1 LLIVD
6 TWLLALAPP
15 SCSALD
21 KHSQKEAGMLCY
33 ATHRIGKGL
42 IRSAVIAVTAVV
54 AVGCASSAV
63 NTGVRPAIGTNYGSQ
78 EAGLSAA
85 DQARLDAQCPLGQ
98 PKVRQAEDYG
108 MTYLVA
114 RDGYALEESE
124 MDKIPIWVCER
135 ITRFQ
140 VTGPLTGG
148 RITFRPDPSLPA
160 EARSVDAD
168 YTGSGFDRGHQAP
181 LANQTREQ
189 RLRDETFF
197 LSNVVPQNRRL
208 NQQAWA
214 ALEARVRGW
223 AEARDTIYSITGPLF
238 WDPREDDPSTARG
251 YVNYNWIGNHVSV
264 PTHIYK
270 IVIARKP
277 DRSGWEAIA
286 FVVANK
292 PMERSTD
299 WATFIKPVAWI
310 EKRAGIGFFP
320 KLPAAEAATVLN
332 RAATAMWQP
341 E

>member
-1 LLIVD
+1 MPIRV
-6 TWLLALAPP
+6 
-15 SCSALD
+15 
-21 KHSQKEAGMLCY
+21 AG
-33 ATHRIGKGL
+33 IGKGF
-42 IRSAVIAVTAVV
+42 IRPALLVFAAVV
-54 AVGCASSAV
+54 ASGCASSAV
-63 NTGVRPAIGTNYGSQ
+63 NTGVRPAIGTNYAVQ
-78 EAGLSAA
+78 QAGLSAA

-98 PKVRQAEDYG
+98 PKLRSADDYG
-108 MTYLVA
+108 MTFLVA

-124 MDKIPIWVCER
+124 KDKIPIWVCER
-135 ITRFQ
+135 ITRNQ

-148 RITFRPDPSLPA
+148 RITFRPDPKLPA
-160 EARSVDAD
+160 EARSVDGD
-168 YTGSGFDRGHQAP
+168 YTGTGFDRGHQAP

-223 AEARDTIYSITGPLF
+223 AEARDTIYAITGPLF

-270 IVIARKP
+270 IVIARRP
-277 DRSGWEAIA
+277 DRSGWEAVA
-286 FVVANK
+286 FVVDNK
-292 PMERSTD
+292 AHERSTD
-299 WATFIKPVAWI
+299 WSAFITPVAWI
-310 EKRAGIGFFP
+310 QKRAGIAFFP
-320 KLPAAEAATVLN
+320 NLPSTEAGSVLN
-332 RAATAMWQP
+332 ASGTMWQP